1 MYFKKSHIL
10 IIFYFIVSCNQN
22 KNNAYIND
30 YIRDFYISKTYHH
43 DRNID
48 IEPIE
53 MLDYDYI
60 QNEARFDDGVLG
72 GQWIRSDLSLIH
84 I

>member
-1 MYFKKSHIL
+1 MIGYHIRIIYVKFGILKMYFKKSHIL

-30 YIRDFYISKTYHH
+30 YVRDFYISKTYHH

-60 QNEARFDDGVLG
+60 LA
-72 GQWIRSDLSLIH
+72 
-84 I
+84 